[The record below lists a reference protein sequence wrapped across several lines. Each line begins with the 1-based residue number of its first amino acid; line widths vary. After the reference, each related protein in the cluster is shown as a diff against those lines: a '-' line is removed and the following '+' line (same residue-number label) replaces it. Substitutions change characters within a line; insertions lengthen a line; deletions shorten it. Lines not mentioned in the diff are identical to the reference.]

1 MKNISQETLKR
12 SPFGNL
18 TNSRLISSVLSYLKN
33 LDKASLKSF
42 FFGNRT
48 SYGLVFTIVLYVLLI
63 AIGFVYLYPLLFMFV
78 SSMKSPSDLLNPMV
92 QWVPTQLYL
101 GNYVKAFKVLNYPA
115 TLAASIFISVV
126 PSVIQAG
133 VCSLVGY
140 GLARYRFRGKN
151 LLFFLILATFII
163 PAQNTVIPQ
172 MLAYKSL
179 GLLGNVFSMILPAL
193 LGQGF
198 KSAIFILIFYQTF
211 LSLPKALEE
220 AARLD
225 GASDIKMFLQV
236 ALPAAVPAFIISIIF
251 SVVWYWNETYLTVI
265 FLEGGLQ
272 TLPMQLSQ
280 FVQAYQN
287 LYPAGTVNIFD
298 RLNEAVKLS
307 GTFLN
312 ILPLLLMY
320 FVLQKWFVESVERT
334 GITGE

>member
-1 MKNISQETLKR
+1 MNNITQETLK
-12 SPFGNL
+12 SPPFSKL
-18 TNSRLISSVLSYLKN
+18 TNNRLITSVLSYLKKI
-33 LDKASLKSF
+33 DKQRVKGF
-42 FFGNRT
+42 FLGSR
-48 SYGLVFTIVLYVLLI
+48 SGYGLIFTVLLYVLLI
-63 AIGFVYLYPLLFMFV
+63 AIGFVYLYPLLFMFI
-78 SSMKSPSDLLNPMV
+78 SSMKSPADLLNPMV
-92 QWVPTQLYL
+92 QWVPSELYF
-101 GNYVKAFKVLNYPA
+101 GNYIKAFNVLDYPN
-115 TLAASIFISVV
+115 TLMASALV
-126 PSVIQAG
+126 SVIPSIIQAV

-179 GLLGNVFSMILPAL
+179 GLLGNIFSMILPAL
-193 LGQGF
+193 FGQGF

-225 GASDIKMFLQV
+225 GASDFMLYFQI
-236 ALPAAVPAFIISIIF
+236 ALPAALPAFVISIIF
-251 SVVWYWNETYLTVI
+251 SVVWYWNETYLTSI
-265 FLEGGLQ
+265 FLEGGIK

-320 FVLQKWFVESVERT
+320 FVLQRWFVELVERT